1 MTRGTSDL
9 SGIRA
14 LLGADPRALAD
25 PYTIYR
31 GIREDSGVVEVDDIV
46 LVTGYDAVRATLR
59 DNTNLSSRG
68 LVEGSWIAAARER
81 LDGDALEAFDEVIAF
96 QANFA
101 SRTDSAD
108 HRRIRTVASKLFTPR
123 NIARLDDSARRYSA
137 ELVTEL
143 LASDQPD
150 GMVLAARLPLLMMGD
165 FLGVHRAELDAIQEW
180 SAALGAAVSSY
191 DGPTML
197 AARFAQQSFVDYVDH
212 LIERSGE
219 DPEPTE
225 LVRVLMTAHASG
237 HLKRPEL
244 AAMFVQL
251 LFAGH
256 ETTMTLLGGGLLELL
271 RRPDQWRLL
280 IDDPTRIPNAV
291 EELLRF
297 ITPSQFAAR
306 VTVEDT
312 AVAGVTCPRG
322 QTVLASMAGANR
334 DPASFTDPER
344 LDVCRADARDHL
356 SFGAGPHFCL
366 GASLA
371 RLEAAAMLDELV
383 RRAPDLTLLDSDPSW
398 TGGPQLR
405 KLVSLPLRV
414 GRENRRAGALS
425 S

>member
-1 MTRGTSDL
+1 MTTGTSDL

-14 LLGADPRALAD
+14 LLGADPHALAD

-31 GIREDSGVVEVDDIV
+31 GISEDSGVVEVDDVV
-46 LVTGYDAVRATLR
+46 LVTGYDVVRATLR
-59 DNTNLSSRG
+59 DNTNLSNRG

-81 LDGDALEAFDEVIAF
+81 LDGDALEAFDEIIAF

-101 SRTDSAD
+101 SRTDGAD

-165 FLGVHRAELDAIQEW
+165 FLGVHRAELDAIREW

-197 AARFAQQSFVDYVDH
+197 AARSAQQNFVDYVEH

-219 DPEPTE
+219 DPGPTE

-280 IDDPTRIPNAV
+280 IDDPTHIPNAV

-344 LDVCRADARDHL
+344 LDICRADARNHL

-414 GRENRRAGALS
+414 GR
-425 S
+425 

>member
-1 MTRGTSDL
+1 MTTGTSDL

-14 LLGADPRALAD
+14 LLGADPHALAD
-25 PYTIYR
+25 PYPIYR
-31 GIREDSGVVEVDDIV
+31 GIREDSGVVEVDDVV
-46 LVTGYDAVRATLR
+46 LVTGYDVVRATLR
-59 DNTNLSSRG
+59 DNTNLSNRG

-81 LDGDALEAFDEVIAF
+81 LDGDALEAFTEVIAF

-101 SRTDSAD
+101 SRTDGAD
-108 HRRIRTVASKLFTPR
+108 HRRIRTVASKLFTPG
-123 NIARLDDSARRYSA
+123 NIAHLDGSARRYSA

-143 LASDQPD
+143 LASDEPD

-180 SAALGAAVSSY
+180 STALGAAVSSY

-197 AARFAQQSFVDYVDH
+197 AARSAQQNFVDYVDR

-237 HLKRPEL
+237 QLKRPEL

-306 VTVEDT
+306 VTVEDI
-312 AVAGVTCPRG
+312 AVAGVTF
-322 QTVLASMAGANR
+322 LASMAGANR

-344 LDVCRADARDHL
+344 LDVCRADARNHL

-383 RRAPDLTLLDSDPSW
+383 RRAPGLTLLDSEPSW

-405 KLVSLPLRV
+405 KLVSLPLGV
-414 GRENRRAGALS
+414 GR
-425 S
+425 